1 MNQYIPLCV
10 PSLKGN
16 ELKYV
21 KECID
26 TEWVSSAGLYVEK
39 FELAV
44 AKYTNTKFAIA
55 CINGTS
61 ALQVSLRIAGVK
73 PNDEV
78 IAPTLTFI
86 APINAIMYNYAY
98 PIFMDSDRYYN
109 LHADKVISFIKNETF
124 YKNGFSYNK
133 STDKRV
139 SAIIPV
145 HVWGNACLLD
155 DLVLLCNE
163 RNISIIEDA
172 SESLGTYYKEGN
184 HIGKHT
190 GTIGT
195 LGCISFNGNKIITS
209 GGGGIILTDDEK
221 LAAKARY
228 LTTQAKDDPV
238 RYRHDEIGYNFRLSN
253 IQAAIGMA
261 QMEQLDLIIERKK
274 EIYTNYQ
281 LITKNISN
289 LSISRVPNYS
299 INNHWINILEY
310 NSEDQ
315 EEKTKYILSKLSK
328 LNIQT
333 RPIWRL
339 NHLQKPYQNCQSYQI
354 EIAEDMVFNKLCIP
368 SSSNLSFEEQKRVID
383 SILK

>member
-44 AKYTNTKFAIA
+44 AKYTNTKFAVA

-86 APINAIMYNYAY
+86 APINAIMYNHAH

-109 LHADKVISFIKNETF
+109 LHADKVINFIKNETF

-145 HVWGNACLLD
+145 HVWGNACFLD

-184 HIGKHT
+184 YVGKHT

-221 LAAKARY
+221 LASKARY

-238 RYRHDEIGYNFRLSN
+238 RYRHDEIGFNFRLSN
-253 IQAAIGMA
+253 IQAAIGLA
-261 QMEQLDLIIERKK
+261 QMEQLDLIIKRKK
-274 EIYTNYQ
+274 EIYTNYK
-281 LITKNISN
+281 LITKNIYN

-310 NSEDQ
+310 NCENNK
-315 EEKTKYILSKLSK
+315 EKTKYIVSKLSN

-339 NHLQKPYQNCQSYQI
+339 NHLQKPYQNCQTYQI